1 MGTDEDNGTGSNS
14 AVISR
19 ASAHF
24 AVSACREPGSAV
36 GRSRR
41 TALHFRLG
49 REVQIRGGRRPS
61 TGQSLLPSIIRRSKA
76 HHGKKEPSRTQH
88 PTPPVWASY
97 RQLISSA
104 VSEPKRANSD

>member
-1 MGTDEDNGTGSNS
+1 MGTDEDNGTGSNG
-14 AVISR
+14 AIISR

-36 GRSRR
+36 GRSWH

-88 PTPPVWASY
+88 PTLPVRASY